1 MAAFALLV
9 GGIALVPLG
18 AVPVEFF
25 PNIDQGTIAINTR
38 VAPGTSLTAHDA
50 IMRQIESQLAAIPE
64 IQTYSASIGAS
75 QTFGIGAA
83 SVTQGT
89 VAIDIGS
96 RQDRGQL
103 ACLPWPTIYARAS
116 HPDSQCDDPGAGERR
131 QWRGSGRAV
140 RIQGPDVNVL
150 TSLAI
155 SSRRR

>member
-1 MAAFALLV
+1 MLV

-25 PNIDQGTIAINTR
+25 PNIDQGTIAINTT
-38 VAPGTSLTAHDA
+38 VAPGTSLAAHDA
-50 IMRQIESQLAAIPE
+50 IMRQIEDQLAEVPE
-64 IQTYSASIGAS
+64 IKTYSASIGAS

-96 RQDRGQL
+96 RQSRTRSVFAVADDIR
-103 ACLPWPTIYARAS
+103 ARVAAIPNATI
-116 HPDSQCDDPGAGERR
+116 QVQVNGGNGAGQAE
-131 QWRGSGRAV
+131 QI

-150 TSLAI
+150 TSLAE
-155 SSRRR
+155 SARSAT